1 MRRHVWFYNGERGEA
16 RTEIDQTSQTELG
29 RKSQEQFVTVAS
41 PALPMQ
47 NWHLAGSV
55 RTENTRERGRRANEL
70 IFIIRELG
78 AGEQMQDRGHLTSIN
93 LLSSRE
99 LLYLMSGR
107 ALMSISHKYQTLS

>member
-1 MRRHVWFYNGERGEA
+1 MVLQWRERRGSYS
-16 RTEIDQTSQTELG
+16 TEIDQTSPPAHSSQTELG

-78 AGEQMQDRGHLTSIN
+78 AGEQMQDRGHLTSIH
-93 LLSSRE
+93 LLSSP
-99 LLYLMSGR
+99 
-107 ALMSISHKYQTLS
+107 